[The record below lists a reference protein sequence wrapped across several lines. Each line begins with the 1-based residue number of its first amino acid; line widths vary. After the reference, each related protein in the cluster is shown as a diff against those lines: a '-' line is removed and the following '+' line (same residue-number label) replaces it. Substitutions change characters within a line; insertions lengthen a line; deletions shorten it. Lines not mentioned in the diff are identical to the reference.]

1 MVVCE
6 DVRCPFHGRLRVQA
20 VTVEGVVVSARM
32 RRSVTVSSEFRV
44 KLKKYERFAKGYTS
58 LKAHNPDCIGAR
70 EGDLVTVA
78 ACRPLSKSK
87 HYVVIAKKGSAMAA
101 KEA

>member
-1 MVVCE
+1 MAVCD
-6 DVRCPFHGRLRVQA
+6 DVGCPFHGRLRVQKR
-20 VTVEGVVVSARM
+20 TVDGIVVSAKM
-32 RRSVTVSSEFRV
+32 RRTVTVRSEFRI

-87 HYVVIAKKGSAMAA
+87 HYVVIAKKGSSVAV
-101 KEA
+101 K